1 MKKTVA
7 IICFVLAAG
16 VLGYWAM
23 DGQHMANQFKTL
35 KVTMVEDDFGEEEE
49 KKAWVEEFHLGLMDG
64 ALPTALGLIGLGAA
78 FLFVERR
85 SQRKA

>member
-7 IICFVLAAG
+7 IVCFVLAAG

-35 KVTMVEDDFGEEEE
+35 KVTVVEDAFGEEE
-49 KKAWVEEFHLGLMDG
+49 KKKEWIEEFHLGLMDG
-64 ALPTALGLIGLGAA
+64 ALPAALGLIGIGAG
-78 FLFVERR
+78 FFFVDAR
-85 SQRKA
+85 SRKNA

>member
-35 KVTMVEDDFGEEEE
+35 KVTTVEDPFGEDE
-49 KKAWVEEFHLGLMDG
+49 KKKVWVEEFHLGLMDG
-64 ALPTALGLIGLGAA
+64 ALPAALGLMGLGAA
-78 FLFVERR
+78 FLFFEHR
-85 SQRKA
+85 SRRKA